1 MHQLSIYVSIY
12 ISIHLSFYSYMY
24 SSIHQYIHLFV
35 YPPLH
40 LSIHPSIHIYLPT
53 IPTYMMYDCI
63 SLSHSLSL
71 TLSLSIYIY
80 IYIYIY
86 TYIYTSFQ
94 MKYGLIEV
102 MLLNKDL
109 TVCALHL
116 LISIDN
122 HNNNTNTT
130 SSSRSSSN
138 SSGSADNSNN
148 SSGSNDQQSNDF
160 HQSHHQSHHHH
171 SFKFGFEYRIL
182 SITRLLC
189 TIISHLQII
198 HSSNSL
204 YQPFLTHCS
213 NIPALAPL
221 MPGIHFHWSDMKR
234 FIASLLSR
242 NSGDV
247 LYILYSISISI
258 YL

>member
-1 MHQLSIYVSIY
+1 
-12 ISIHLSFYSYMY
+12 
-24 SSIHQYIHLFV
+24 
-35 YPPLH
+35 
-40 LSIHPSIHIYLPT
+40 
-53 IPTYMMYDCI
+53 
-63 SLSHSLSL
+63 
-71 TLSLSIYIY
+71 
-80 IYIYIY
+80 
-86 TYIYTSFQ
+86 

-122 HNNNTNTT
+122 NNNKNT
-130 SSSRSSSN
+130 SSSS
-138 SSGSADNSNN
+138 SADNSNN
-148 SSGSNDQQSNDF
+148 SSGSNDQQSNYF
-160 HQSHHQSHHHH
+160 YHHHHQSHHHH

-234 FIASLLSR
+234 IVASLLSR

-247 LYILYSISISI
+247 LYILHSI
-258 YL
+258 YLYIYIYLSI

>member
-1 MHQLSIYVSIY
+1 
-12 ISIHLSFYSYMY
+12 
-24 SSIHQYIHLFV
+24 
-35 YPPLH
+35 
-40 LSIHPSIHIYLPT
+40 
-53 IPTYMMYDCI
+53 
-63 SLSHSLSL
+63 
-71 TLSLSIYIY
+71 
-80 IYIYIY
+80 
-86 TYIYTSFQ
+86 

-122 HNNNTNTT
+122 NNNKNT
-130 SSSRSSSN
+130 SSSSS
-138 SSGSADNSNN
+138 SADNSNN

-160 HQSHHQSHHHH
+160 HQSHHQSHHHHH

-221 MPGIHFHWSDMKR
+221 MPGIHFHWSDIKR
-234 FIASLLSR
+234 ILASLLSR

-247 LYILYSISISI
+247 SYILHSI
-258 YL
+258 YLYI